1 MGVILEAK
9 MDSSIREKISFTIDE
24 KTFEFFA
31 EATAIESR
39 QIRNEMAELLGGIE
53 NLLSL
58 ENLISREYSAYYDK
72 LDKLPGSKEAEEK
85 KDEVFDAMIKDQK
98 FYLKLLSVINE
109 KKNLQQLAFLK
120 VMCIKPYGYDF
131 YSQKEEYL
139 RKIVVELDKKLDE
152 VKKKLPGL
160 EA

>member
-1 MGVILEAK
+1 MGVILEAE

-31 EATAIESR
+31 EPNAIESR
-39 QIRNEMAELLGGIE
+39 QIRNEMAELLGGLD
-53 NLLSL
+53 NLLEL
-58 ENLISREYSAYYDK
+58 ENLISREYSNYFGK
-72 LDKLPGSKEAEEK
+72 IEKLPGSKEAEEK
-85 KDEVFDAMIKDQK
+85 KDEVFETMVRDQK
-98 FYLKLLSVINE
+98 FYLKLVSVINE

-120 VMCIKPYGYDF
+120 VMKIKPYDFDF

-139 RKIVVELDKKLDE
+139 RKIVVELDAKLEE
-152 VKKKLPGL
+152 VNKKKVTT